1 MASNSRDL
9 DEDDVRSRPARST
22 RPRTKD
28 RPDYSKAKQALVIAV
43 DRGRTTCITLDS
55 QAGNS
60 QAGNSQTGNNQGD
73 EVITAMKSR
82 ELGRKSVVVGD
93 VVGIVGDTTGDAGT
107 LARIV
112 TVSPRKNS
120 LTRTVDDS
128 AEMER
133 MIVANVEQMA
143 IVIASANPEPRH
155 GFVDRALVVAF
166 DQGIKPIII
175 VTKCDLA
182 DAKEFLTSYDDL
194 EVEILKTQRGADLSQ
209 IRTALSNKKTV
220 LLGHSGV
227 GKSTLVN
234 ALVDSADR
242 ATGIVNEVTG
252 RGRHTSSSALALR
265 LNPLSPAENKSG
277 LRETG
282 WIIDTPGVR
291 SFGVAHIDSK
301 RVIGAFTEFSEAIEH
316 CPKNCSHNEESC
328 ALNSWDLDAT
338 SKSRLESLRRLM
350 QA

>member
-1 MASNSRDL
+1 MVSKSRDL

-28 RPDYSKAKQALVIAV
+28 RPDYSNAKQALVIAV
-43 DRGRTTCITLDS
+43 DRGRTTCITLEPATKS
-55 QAGNS
+55 
-60 QAGNSQTGNNQGD
+60 D

-93 VVGIVGDTTGDAGT
+93 IVGIVGDTTGDVGT

-112 TVSPRKNS
+112 TVAPRKNS

-133 MIVANVEQMA
+133 MIVANVDQMA

-182 DAKEFLTSYDDL
+182 DAKEFLTAYDDL
-194 EVEILKTQRGADLSQ
+194 DIEILKTQRGADLSE
-209 IRTALSNKKTV
+209 IRATLTNKKTV

-234 ALVDSADR
+234 ALVDAADR

-265 LNPLSPAENKSG
+265 LNPTSLAERDFGAS
-277 LRETG
+277 ESG

-328 ALNSWDLDAT
+328 ALNSWDLDVT

>member
-1 MASNSRDL
+1 LVSKSRDL

-28 RPDYSKAKQALVIAV
+28 RPDYSNAKQALVIAV
-43 DRGRTTCITLDS
+43 DRGRTTCITLEPATKS
-55 QAGNS
+55 
-60 QAGNSQTGNNQGD
+60 D

-93 VVGIVGDTTGDAGT
+93 IVGIVGDTTGDVGT

-112 TVSPRKNS
+112 TVAPRKNS

-133 MIVANVEQMA
+133 MIVANVDQMA

-155 GFVDRALVVAF
+155 GFIDRALVVAF

-182 DAKEFLTSYDDL
+182 DAKEFLTAYDDL
-194 EVEILKTQRGADLSQ
+194 DIEILKTQRGADLSE
-209 IRTALSNKKTV
+209 IRATLTNKKTV

-234 ALVDSADR
+234 ALVDAADR

-265 LNPLSPAENKSG
+265 LNPTSLAERDFGAS
-277 LRETG
+277 ESG

-328 ALNSWDLDAT
+328 ALNSWDLDVT

>member
-1 MASNSRDL
+1 MVSKSRDL

-28 RPDYSKAKQALVIAV
+28 RPDYSNAKQALVIAV
-43 DRGRTTCITLDS
+43 DRGRTTCITLEPATKS
-55 QAGNS
+55 
-60 QAGNSQTGNNQGD
+60 D

-93 VVGIVGDTTGDAGT
+93 IVGIVGDTTGDVGT

-112 TVSPRKNS
+112 TVAPRKNS

-133 MIVANVEQMA
+133 MIVANVDQMA

-182 DAKEFLTSYDDL
+182 DAKEFLTAYDDL
-194 EVEILKTQRGADLSQ
+194 DIEILKTQRGADLSE
-209 IRTALSNKKTV
+209 IRATLTNKKTV

-234 ALVDSADR
+234 ALVDAADR

-265 LNPLSPAENKSG
+265 LNPTSLAERDFGAS
-277 LRETG
+277 ETG

-328 ALNSWDLDAT
+328 ALNSWDLDVT

>member
-1 MASNSRDL
+1 LVSKSRDL

-28 RPDYSKAKQALVIAV
+28 RPDYSNAKQALVIAV
-43 DRGRTTCITLDS
+43 DRGRTTCITLEPATKS
-55 QAGNS
+55 
-60 QAGNSQTGNNQGD
+60 D

-93 VVGIVGDTTGDAGT
+93 IVGIVGDTTGDVGT

-112 TVSPRKNS
+112 TVAPRKNS

-133 MIVANVEQMA
+133 MIVANVDQMA

-182 DAKEFLTSYDDL
+182 DAKEFLTAYDDL
-194 EVEILKTQRGADLSQ
+194 DIEILKTQRGADLSE
-209 IRTALSNKKTV
+209 IRATLTNKKTV

-234 ALVDSADR
+234 ALVDAADR

-252 RGRHTSSSALALR
+252 RGRHISSSALALR
-265 LNPLSPAENKSG
+265 LNPTSLAERDFGAS
-277 LRETG
+277 ETG

-328 ALNSWDLDAT
+328 ALNSWDLDVT

>member
-55 QAGNS
+55 QVGNSQTGNS
-60 QAGNSQTGNNQGD
+60 QAGNSQGD

-112 TVSPRKNS
+112 TVSPRRNS

-209 IRTALSNKKTV
+209 IRAALSNKKTV

>member
-1 MASNSRDL
+1 LISKSRDL

-28 RPDYSKAKQALVIAV
+28 RPDYSKANQALVIAV
-43 DRGRTTCITLDS
+43 DRGRTTCITLEPQKQS
-55 QAGNS
+55 
-60 QAGNSQTGNNQGD
+60 D

-93 VVGIVGDTTGDAGT
+93 IVGIVGDTTGDVGT

-112 TVSPRKNS
+112 TVAPRKNS

-133 MIVANVEQMA
+133 MIVANVDQMA

-182 DAKEFLTSYDDL
+182 DAKDFLTAYDDL
-194 EVEILKTQRGADLSQ
+194 DIEILKTQRGADLSK
-209 IRTALSNKKTV
+209 IRAVLSNKKTV

-234 ALVDSADR
+234 ALVDAADR

-265 LNPLSPAENKSG
+265 LNPTSLAENESG
-277 LRETG
+277 ANETG

-350 QA
+350 RA

>member
-1 MASNSRDL
+1 
-9 DEDDVRSRPARST
+9 
-22 RPRTKD
+22 
-28 RPDYSKAKQALVIAV
+28 
-43 DRGRTTCITLDS
+43 
-55 QAGNS
+55 
-60 QAGNSQTGNNQGD
+60 
-73 EVITAMKSR
+73 MKSR

-93 VVGIVGDTTGDAGT
+93 IVGVVGDTTGDVGT

-112 TVSPRKNS
+112 TVAPRKNS

-133 MIVANVEQMA
+133 MIVANVDQMA

-182 DAKEFLTSYDDL
+182 DAKEFLTAYDDL
-194 EVEILKTQRGADLSQ
+194 DIEILKTQRGADLSE
-209 IRTALSNKKTV
+209 IRATLTNKKTV

-234 ALVDSADR
+234 ALVDAADR

-265 LNPLSPAENKSG
+265 LNPTSLAERDFGAS
-277 LRETG
+277 ETG

-328 ALNSWDLDAT
+328 ALNSWDLDVT